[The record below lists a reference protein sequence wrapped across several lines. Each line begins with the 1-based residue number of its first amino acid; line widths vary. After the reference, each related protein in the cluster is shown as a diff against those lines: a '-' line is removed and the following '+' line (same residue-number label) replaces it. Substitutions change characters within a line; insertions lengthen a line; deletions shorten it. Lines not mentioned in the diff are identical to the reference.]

1 MFMYYGAPL
10 DLGHPMPGPPM
21 ASPPPAYTG
30 PTRAAGSRCHTS
42 LLLEFPV
49 FLYGLIHLLAAT
61 FGIIILQVITTTNTF
76 QPCNIRIIAESE
88 SHLSFKV

>member
-1 MFMYYGAPL
+1 MS
-10 DLGHPMPGPPM
+10 DPPR

-30 PTRAAGSRCHTS
+30 PTRVAGSRCHTS

-61 FGIIILQVITTTNTF
+61 FGIIILQVITITNIF
-76 QPCNIRIIAESE
+76 QPCIIKIIAESE